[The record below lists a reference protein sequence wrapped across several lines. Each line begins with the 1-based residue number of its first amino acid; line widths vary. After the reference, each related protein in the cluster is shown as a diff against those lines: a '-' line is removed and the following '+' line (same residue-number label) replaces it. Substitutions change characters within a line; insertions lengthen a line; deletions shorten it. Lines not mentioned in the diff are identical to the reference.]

1 MTSLKTF
8 LKEMSVSLRERSRP
22 QEVHGAITT
31 LIRLGVVMG
40 GLSAV
45 LLAGNG
51 VYFLKTQRELRALQA
66 QASDV
71 RHLRSDL
78 HSLSASLFTMVQMRP
93 PLTLV
98 NRALFRGYQIQ
109 GVSMLTDMLRRNP
122 DLLSGNLT
130 DIRALTGLFVY
141 SSLQNI
147 EREGFDT
154 PHLNRPLVP
163 PALASQMYGLIQGL
177 DRRIDHQERT
187 IESRRV
193 LIRHREM
200 TGGIASLLLLVFFLV
215 AFLLIESRSFSFLK
229 TLEFEVD
236 LTKRLLITSDVIRE
250 WKEFAKDLLFRINK
264 SFPVKFLF
272 TLFVTPDDTYEVY
285 IFWNG
290 VPEDSVRR
298 FFEEAIETRIRQA
311 NTHLSA
317 EKDLAFLHE
326 MTHETAPL
334 GEEVTRDILMETET
348 LLLDRPQIGGIVGV
362 GLAGKDLDPI
372 RKTVVRGFL
381 VSILNVLGSVKA
393 LSLYN
398 KEIEYYAVRDP
409 LTRLFNQRVFWELL
423 EYEVGRAKRHR
434 TRFVLCVIDLDDFKG
449 VNDAYGHS
457 TGDAFLKAMA
467 DLLINEIRLGDILAR
482 YGGDEFTLILPE
494 TDLPGALSFIGRLK
508 EKITEFRMDPGEGHP
523 PVEASVSIGLA
534 AFPDHADTHQ
544 DLFTVA
550 DQMMYRAKQAG
561 KNTVRAPMIEEALHL
576 HATAKRDAHL
586 LQLIREKQVMP
597 YFQPFIDLASGEIV
611 GHEVLARLRD
621 TDGQI
626 VPAGEFIALAE
637 RAGLVATLDF
647 DILERALSL
656 AEERD
661 IRGRLFF
668 NLTPNAMAI
677 PDFVP
682 RIVESVQKHRIPT
695 SQLAFE
701 ITEREA
707 IKNIRIVETMIR
719 ELKELGFLFS
729 IDDFGA
735 GFSSHHYLR
744 AFPVDYLKID
754 APFIQGAGRSHAVD
768 LAIVHSIVRLAT
780 SLGVQTVGEGIET
793 EADLEAAKS
802 CGVTLGQGFFLGM
815 PAPAPQAAV

>member
-1 MTSLKTF
+1 MTSLKSF
-8 LKEMSVSLRERSRP
+8 LKEMSATLRERSRP
-22 QEVHGAITT
+22 REVHGAITT
-31 LIRLGVVMG
+31 LIRMGVVMG
-40 GLSAV
+40 GLSTI

-51 VYFLKTQRELRALQA
+51 LYFMNTQRELRALQG

-71 RHLRSDL
+71 RHLRADL
-78 HSLSASLFTMVQMRP
+78 HSLSASLFTMIQMSP
-93 PLTLV
+93 PLTPAS
-98 NRALFRGYQIQ
+98 RALFRGYQIQ
-109 GVSMLTDMLRRNP
+109 GVSSLTDMLRRNP
-122 DLLSGNLT
+122 GLLPGNLP
-130 DIRALTGLFVY
+130 DIRALAGLFVY
-141 SSLQNI
+141 ASLQNI
-147 EREGFDT
+147 EKEGFDT
-154 PHLNRPLVP
+154 PHRNRSLIP
-163 PALASQMYGLIQGL
+163 PALATRMYGLIQCL
-177 DRRIDHQERT
+177 DRRIEDRERA
-187 IESRRV
+187 IEARRV

-200 TGGIASLLLLVFFLV
+200 TGGIASLLLLVVFLL
-215 AFLLIESRSFSFLK
+215 AFTLIESRSFSFLK

-250 WKEFAKDLLFRINK
+250 WKEFAKDLLLRINK

-272 TLFVTPDDTYEVY
+272 TLFVTPEDTYEVY

-290 VPEDSVRR
+290 VPEDGVRR
-298 FFEEAIETRIRQA
+298 FFEEAIEARIRKA
-311 NTHLSA
+311 NAHLSPDRSL
-317 EKDLAFLHE
+317 EFLHE

-348 LLLDRPQIGGIVGV
+348 LLLERPQIGGIVGV

-372 RKTVVRGFL
+372 KKTVVRGFL
-381 VSILNVLGSVKA
+381 VSVLNVLGSVKA

-434 TRFVLCVIDLDDFKG
+434 TRFVMCVIDLDDFKG
-449 VNDAYGHS
+449 VNDSYGHA

-494 TDLPGALSFIGRLK
+494 TDLPGAIAFVGRLK
-508 EKITEFRMDPGEGHP
+508 EKITAFRLDPGEGRP
-523 PVEASVSIGLA
+523 PVESSVSIGLA
-534 AFPDHADTHQ
+534 AFPDHADTPQ

-561 KNTVRAPMIEEALHL
+561 KNTVRAPRIEEAIHL

-586 LQLIREKQVMP
+586 LHLIREKQVVP
-597 YFQPFIDLASGEIV
+597 YFQPFIDLATGETV
-611 GHEVLARLRD
+611 GHEVLARLTD
-621 TDGQI
+621 TDGSI

-637 RAGLVATLDF
+637 RAGLVSTLDF

-656 AEERD
+656 ADGRD
-661 IRGRLFF
+661 IPGRLFF

-682 RIVESVQKHRIPT
+682 RIMETVRNHRLPA

-707 IKNIRIVETMIR
+707 IKNIRIVETLIR

-754 APFIQGAGRSHAVD
+754 APFIQGAGKGHAVD
-768 LAIVHSIVRLAT
+768 LAIVHIIVKLAT

-793 EADLEAAKS
+793 EEDLVAAKS
-802 CGVTLGQGFFLGM
+802 YGVTLGQGFFLGR
-815 PAPAPQAAV
+815 PAPAPQAGI

>member
-1 MTSLKTF
+1 MTSLKSF
-8 LKEMSVSLRERSRP
+8 LKEMSATLRERSRP
-22 QEVHGAITT
+22 RELHGAINT
-31 LIRLGVVMG
+31 LVRMGVVMG
-40 GLSAV
+40 GLSTI

-51 VYFLKTQRELRALQA
+51 LYFLNTQRELRALQG

-71 RHLRSDL
+71 RHLRADL
-78 HSLSASLFTMVQMRP
+78 HSLSASLFTMIQMSP
-93 PLTLV
+93 PLTPAS
-98 NRALFRGYQIQ
+98 RALFRGYQIQ
-109 GVSMLTDMLRRNP
+109 GVSSLTDMLRRNP
-122 DLLSGNLT
+122 GLLPGNLP
-130 DIRALTGLFVY
+130 DIRALAGLFVY
-141 SSLQNI
+141 ASLQNI
-147 EREGFDT
+147 EKEGFDT
-154 PHLNRPLVP
+154 SHRNRSLIP
-163 PALASQMYGLIQGL
+163 PALATRMYGLIQGL
-177 DRRIDHQERT
+177 DRRIEDRERA
-187 IESRRV
+187 IEARRV

-200 TGGIASLLLLVFFLV
+200 TGGIASLLLLIVFLL
-215 AFLLIESRSFSFLK
+215 AFTLIESRSFSFLK

-250 WKEFAKDLLFRINK
+250 WKEFAKDLLLRINK

-272 TLFVTPDDTYEVY
+272 TLFVTPEDTYEVY

-290 VPEDSVRR
+290 VPEDGVRR
-298 FFEEAIETRIRQA
+298 FFEEAIEERIRQA
-311 NTHLSA
+311 NTHLSP
-317 EKDLAFLHE
+317 DRSLVFHHE

-348 LLLDRPQIGGIVGV
+348 LLLERPQIGGIVGV

-372 RKTVVRGFL
+372 KKTVVRGFL
-381 VSILNVLGSVKA
+381 VSVLNVLGSVKA

-398 KEIEYYAVRDP
+398 TEIEYYAVRDP

-449 VNDAYGHS
+449 VNDAYGHA

-467 DLLINEIRLGDILAR
+467 DLLIGEIRLGDILAR

-494 TDLPGALSFIGRLK
+494 TDLPGAIAFVGRLK
-508 EKITEFRMDPGEGHP
+508 EKITAFRLDPGEGRP
-523 PVEASVSIGLA
+523 LVEASVSIGLA
-534 AFPDHADTHQ
+534 AFPEHADTPQ

-561 KNTVRAPMIEEALHL
+561 KNTVRAPRIEEAIHL

-586 LQLIREKQVMP
+586 LQLIREKQVVP
-597 YFQPFIDLASGEIV
+597 YFQPFIDLASGETV
-611 GHEVLARLRD
+611 GHEVLARL
-621 TDGQI
+621 TEADGQI

-637 RAGLVATLDF
+637 RAGLVSTLDF

-656 AEERD
+656 ADGRE
-661 IRGRLFF
+661 IPGRLFF

-682 RIVESVQKHRIPT
+682 RIMETVRNHRLPA
-695 SQLAFE
+695 SHLAFE

-707 IKNIRIVETMIR
+707 IKNIRIVETLIR

-754 APFIQGAGRSHAVD
+754 APFIQGAGKGHAVD
-768 LAIVHSIVRLAT
+768 LAIVHSIVKLAT

-793 EADLEAAKS
+793 EEDLEAAKS
-802 CGVTLGQGFFLGM
+802 CGVTLGQGFFLGR
-815 PAPAPQAAV
+815 PAPAPQAGI